1 MKRKKLQQGWIL
13 GRKFS
18 CLPQKRRGAS
28 NYSKMPDA
36 GVDEV
41 GEGKAVDYAMWDYK
55 APEIELRHK
64 MCRSPA
70 ISQVVPIAQ
79 ASEAAISCVPRT
91 VAASAL
97 PACNQRLWSL
107 LHP

>member
-1 MKRKKLQQGWIL
+1 M
-13 GRKFS
+13 
-18 CLPQKRRGAS
+18 
-28 NYSKMPDA
+28 
-36 GVDEV
+36 
-41 GEGKAVDYAMWDYK
+41 DYAMWDYE

-64 MCRSPA
+64 MCRSSSHLPGG
-70 ISQVVPIAQ
+70 PHRQ